1 MKASEST
8 AVYIARKAVQLILSL
23 IVLSLIVFFVSRL
36 APGDPLRAYYGEAVE
51 RMSEQ
56 QLEAAQHRL
65 GLDRSLPVQ
74 YFTWAGDAL
83 RGDFGI
89 SYSTSSR

>member
-1 MKASEST
+1 MKCPLQYMQQENTMKASEST

-51 RMSEQ
+51 
-56 QLEAAQHRL
+56 
-65 GLDRSLPVQ
+65 
-74 YFTWAGDAL
+74 
-83 RGDFGI
+83 
-89 SYSTSSR
+89 